1 MIEGDRLVAFN
12 HILSY
17 SRNSLYVIDFL
28 QVLADVLY
36 ILYVVDVYPECA
48 FENAVVALN
57 VHLLNVGIELL

>member
-1 MIEGDRLVAFN
+1 MNEGDRLVAFI

-57 VHLLNVGIELL
+57 VHLLYVGIELL